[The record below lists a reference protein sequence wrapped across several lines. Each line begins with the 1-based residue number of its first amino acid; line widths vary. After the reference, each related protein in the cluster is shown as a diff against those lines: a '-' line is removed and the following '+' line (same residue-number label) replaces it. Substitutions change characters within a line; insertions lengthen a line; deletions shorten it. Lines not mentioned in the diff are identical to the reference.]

1 MKTLLLSL
9 SLLSFIAFASCSS
22 KPQTFDE
29 LTSDIEELLENEEGT
44 FAVAF
49 KDLNN
54 PDNQFYV
61 NADTLF
67 HAASTMKI
75 PVMIEVFKRVEAD
88 QFSIYDSITIKNEF
102 TSIVDGST
110 FQIDIQEDSDDPIE
124 HMIGEKVSLYD
135 LVHAMITYSSNI
147 ATNIIIEMVGA
158 EETTQ
163 TMRDMGAKNIQ
174 VVRGLYDMKA
184 YDQGLSNRTTAR
196 DLAIILEN
204 LAHHKYLS
212 EESNEMMIDIL
223 TDQYYRDV
231 IPQNLPEDLIIAN
244 KTGFITGV
252 RHDSA
257 VVYLPDGRSYILIFL
272 SKELPDED
280 RGRENGATV
289 SEMIYNFYVAN

>member
-9 SLLSFIAFASCSS
+9 SLLSFIALISCSS

-54 PDNQFYV
+54 PDNQFYM

-75 PVMIEVFKRVEAD
+75 TVMIEVFKRVEAD

-124 HMIGEKVSLYD
+124 HMVGEKVSLYD

-223 TDQYYRDV
+223 TDQFYRDI
-231 IPQNLPEDLIIAN
+231 IPQNLPDDLIIAN

-257 VVYLPDGRSYILIFL
+257 IVYLPDGRTYVLVFL
-272 SKELPDED
+272 SKDLPDED
-280 RGRENGATV
+280 RGREVGATV
-289 SEMIYNFYVAN
+289 SEMIYDFYVRI

>member
-1 MKTLLLSL
+1 MKKLFLLPIFCFFTLLSCN
-9 SLLSFIAFASCSS
+9 SEPQSFE
-22 KPQTFDE
+22 E
-29 LTSDIEELLENEEGT
+29 LTSSIEEFLGNEEGT
-44 FAVAF
+44 YSVVF

-54 PDNQFYV
+54 PDNEFYM

-67 HAASTMKI
+67 HAASTMKT
-75 PVMIEVFKRVEAD
+75 PVMIEVFKRIEAGE
-88 QFSIYDSITIKNEF
+88 FSIDDSITIKNEF

-124 HMIGEKVSLYD
+124 HMVGEKVSLFD

-147 ATNIIIEMVGA
+147 ATNIVIELVGA

-163 TMRDMGAKNIQ
+163 TMRDMGAENIQ

-184 YDQGLSNRTTAR
+184 FNQGLSNRTTAR
-196 DLAIILEN
+196 DLAVIFEN
-204 LAHHKYLS
+204 LAQHKYLTV
-212 EESNEMMIDIL
+212 ESNEMMIDIL

>member
-54 PDNQFYV
+54 PDNQFYM

-75 PVMIEVFKRVEAD
+75 TVMIEVFKRVEAD

-124 HMIGEKVSLYD
+124 HMVGEKVSLYD

-223 TDQYYRDV
+223 TDQFYRDI
-231 IPQNLPEDLIIAN
+231 IPQNLPDDLIIAN

-257 VVYLPDGRSYILIFL
+257 IVYLPDGRTYVLVFL
-272 SKELPDED
+272 SKDLPDED
-280 RGRENGATV
+280 RGREVGATV
-289 SEMIYNFYVAN
+289 SEMIYDFYVRI